1 MLLEIRLLKIAKDRL
16 NKIKLCKKQHY
27 NNDKEKAATARQ
39 RFWRQKQRKQR
50 AHLPGLE
57 YWTEDT
63 VRQWVWVVG
72 VYGAEHDSEGRG
84 CLIGG
89 DYGGRG
95 GHLKQL
101 AKQWFK
107 TLFKYEIK
115 KANPTLAH
123 FCKSFTCKFRKC
135 TKCSIQTWI
144 FQTLFTKVRILKQ

>member
-27 NNDKEKAATARQ
+27 NSDKEKAATARQ

-57 YWTEDT
+57 YWTENT

-101 AKQWFK
+101 AKQWFE

-115 KANPTLAH
+115 QLTLH
-123 FCKSFTCKFRKC
+123 LHTFVSLLFL
-135 TKCSIQTWI
+135 CSES
-144 FQTLFTKVRILKQ
+144 V